1 MPETERLE
9 IIGQLTPSSLD
20 EAEHLR
26 GDSKSSEVLAPA
38 RDCGWKKG
46 SRHSGKH
53 IRRNQPGHVRGSTF
67 SSLKGAKRSG

>member
-1 MPETERLE
+1 MPETERLQ

-38 RDCGWKKG
+38 RDRGWKKAAYIVG
-46 SRHSGKH
+46 NASDVTG
-53 IRRNQPGHVRGSTF
+53 
-67 SSLKGAKRSG
+67 LAM